1 MHRQRRR
8 HVPPPPKKRKR
19 SVHEKERQRAGEK
32 AERKRRPAMSFSR
45 CSLSTPFIFFA
56 RLLLCVSGKNSLVR
70 ERLFRLFS
78 TSLAGI
84 YARPRQGTHGGAGR
98 DTAYVSSLEVLG
110 GFGRWNDVC
119 DWGKLSRLRAR
130 NRRDRGRRLGIGRAT
145 HQTLFSF
152 LFSFSAHRRIR
163 SFLVFSLSRIRG
175 APFFGKGLFSSRRK
189 RGRKIERKKHLKKE
203 NRKKGG
209 ANPKEKAALF
219 GRPRAR
225 LASDGVQRQRERQRE
240 QE

>member
-45 CSLSTPFIFFA
+45 CWLSLLFFCPPSS
-56 RLLLCVSGKNSLVR
+56 LCLWKNSLVR

-189 RGRKIERKKHLKKE
+189 RGRKIERKKTSQ
-203 NRKKGG
+203 KGK
-209 ANPKEKAALF
+209 PEKRRSKFKGEGCSFRSASCK
-219 GRPRAR
+219 AR
-225 LASDGVQRQRERQRE
+225 
-240 QE
+240 